1 MESRAECEEPMDTW
15 ALGVVLLSALM
26 HAIWNFFAKQS
37 RDKFV
42 FSWWMKLFELL
53 IYSPLSVYLLLVS
66 DIARDGWIFVWV
78 SGAIHFTYWVLLS
91 ASYTHGDLSVVYPLA
106 RSAPLFVSV
115 FAVLVLGETLSA
127 VGIVGILAVVL
138 GGYIL
143 AIGSLEV
150 RELRR
155 PSSSLRDKGVILAV
169 LTALSVTAYSLVDKQ
184 GAAYVHPVLYVWLEN
199 TLSLLPLTLVIL
211 HTRRQRVS
219 AEWRENKW
227 PMILGGGLGLLSYAL
242 IVLVM
247 QSFQVSYIVAIRQ
260 VSIVFGVVFGGT
272 ILKEENMKSR
282 LIASTLVFAG
292 LVLISLS

>member
-1 MESRAECEEPMDTW
+1 MDVW
-15 ALGVVLLSALM
+15 AVSVILLSALM

-42 FSWWMKLFELL
+42 FSWWMKLFELV
-53 IYSPLSVYLLLVS
+53 IYGPLSVYLFLIS
-66 DIARDGWIFVWV
+66 DIARDGWVFVAV
-78 SGAIHFTYWVLLS
+78 SGAVHFAYWVLLS
-91 ASYTHGDLSVVYPLA
+91 ASYTHGDLSVVYPIA

-127 VGIVGILAVVL
+127 VGLVGIIAVVL
-138 GGYIL
+138 GGYVL

-150 RELRR
+150 RELSR
-155 PSSSLRDKGVILAV
+155 PLSSLQSKGVILAV

-184 GAAYVHPVLYVWLEN
+184 GAAFVHPILYVWLEN

-211 HTRRQRVS
+211 RTRRQHVS
-219 AEWRENKW
+219 AEWRDNKW

-260 VSIVFGVVFGGT
+260 VSIVFGVVLGGT
-272 ILKEENMKSR
+272 VLKEENLKGR
-282 LIASTLVFAG
+282 LIASTLVFSG